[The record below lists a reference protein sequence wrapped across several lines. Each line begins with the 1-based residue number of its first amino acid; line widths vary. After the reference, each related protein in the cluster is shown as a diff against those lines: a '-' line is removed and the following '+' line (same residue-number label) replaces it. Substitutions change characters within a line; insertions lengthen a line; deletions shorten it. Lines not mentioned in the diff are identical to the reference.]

1 MMQSSLRLAQI
12 LEFVP
17 QMSRVKRIVL
27 WTVTGLV
34 AFVVGL
40 SVAISLPAVQSQLV
54 EWSAAKFAASTG
66 FDVEIE
72 GVRIGWFDRELQAVG
87 IDVFMPQASAELL
100 PLRIEQLG
108 VSGFHWSRGQL
119 KLASVS
125 IEGVHLDLETWAKF
139 SFAKT
144 SSHDSGSDKAQSW
157 SLGSLSLR
165 DIHVHAMGHVAA
177 LDWVEVNG
185 LSDRKN
191 QPFIRAEARWSEN
204 AVFPGGHLWCTRNDT
219 GVFKLDWTLGQ
230 HSRGAAWAA
239 WDGALKAWSL
249 DSAHCAASD
258 FEGVFDRVFSNRL
271 QVQAAVKA
279 LGDLKLSA
287 RSAMSSDKSG
297 GAEFHLTGSGCEFHG
312 RLAEDFSSLELN
324 HWSVNWDAAKRLGR
338 ATAPDFWSKASAFRP
353 SNMLEPTF
361 SGTLHLAGSDSLQTA
376 QGQAF
381 QILRAELLAEETK
394 NGDARAECIWNE
406 DTLTWK
412 IESCD
417 WKISA
422 QQHRVILWTG
432 KAYSIESQ
440 DNWEG
445 FGDLYTTLGEHH
457 GGMEFSL
464 GDQGH
469 WTAGLFGRADRL
481 VLPQD
486 LSGSCSVWAQ
496 ISAAPDRPIAIEA
509 VMSQGRMMHPEGRKH
524 RVDFVHL
531 QGTYTPRAALH
542 PLELEIH
549 SDVGT
554 LHYAGTGKLEKS
566 MRLGLE
572 LERPE
577 PVTALIHPSL
587 TIKPGLKLD
596 FNESAG
602 SISVEIP
609 GWGWKDWTAHGLQ
622 LEGEIGRPSK
632 TVSEGI
638 RLRISLDHVMRG
650 DEHWARGIALQC
662 SPIVNTTEN
671 IAFDL
676 GWKGQT
682 QSRIRGRYAMLSEGH
697 AVNFEQ
703 FDFSFGPAQ
712 WSLSSETP
720 AITEQQESQSWHF
733 TGMDWTSD
741 HGDISISGGL
751 GREANHQIQVNAT
764 GISVERWGHTIE
776 GFNLE
781 RLSGE
786 ITGQLTA
793 QAVLS
798 SPTMRYNVDWTGAAY
813 RGTSLGRISANG
825 FSDSSGRHRGTCSSF
840 DTQENLRLTWDLIP
854 NASAQSE
861 ALIQMWN
868 WPVRTLD
875 PMIAPDEIQFEGS
888 LTGEVRVTDPVSHP
902 ALHGSLNIDELQ
914 VSVTQSGTSFGVE
927 GEVILTGDLIAMDA
941 ATITDAQGHQGLAN
955 LTVFHE
961 NWREFTYDVGIDIEE
976 EPFLCLDLEPGVN
989 EFFYGQ
995 VVASGM
1001 VNVSGSLG
1009 RVQIEAQAR
1018 SHEGTVFSLPLDG
1031 FDDPT
1036 LPDHFH
1042 FTSPQ
1047 NEVGPVHEAPFNMDL
1062 TLSIEALSGTAVEII
1077 FDAEAGDYM
1086 VGTGTGQLSLE
1097 MSQNEEFAMRG
1108 AITLDEGAYGFSL
1121 RDLVHKDIELIP
1133 GGTLVWSGDPY
1144 EAEVALETVYRVDA
1158 VLTPLLGPGPDHG
1171 RTPVEVR
1178 MRITGAMSRPD
1189 IAFELQFPRA
1199 SAATRAEADAVLSH
1213 EGETTRQAFALL
1225 VAGQFISLDIGEFN
1239 AQNALIG
1246 NATELLSARI
1256 SSMLSQL
1263 SDEVDIGLRYTPS
1276 GENTSGREEDE
1287 LAVAMATRILNDRL
1301 KIKGSLGARGVL
1313 AASKSPSNFLG
1324 SVELEYQLT
1333 EDGRWVLDAY
1343 SAPSGADLFQEGQ
1356 RHGIGISHRVAAD
1369 RFRDLFRWRDN

>member
-1 MMQSSLRLAQI
+1 
-12 LEFVP
+12 
-17 QMSRVKRIVL
+17 MSRVKRIVL
-27 WTVTGLV
+27 WTVTGLL
-34 AFVVGL
+34 AFAVGL
-40 SVAISLPAVQSQLV
+40 SVAVSLPAVQSQLV
-54 EWSAAKFAASTG
+54 EWSAANLAASTG
-66 FDVEIE
+66 LDVEIE
-72 GVRIGWFDRELQAVG
+72 GVRIGWFDRELQAIG
-87 IDVFMPQASAELL
+87 IDVLMTKGSAELL

-108 VSGFHWSRGQL
+108 VSGFHWSQGQL
-119 KLASVS
+119 KLESVS
-125 IEGVHLDLETWAKF
+125 IEGVHLDLETWGKF
-139 SFAKT
+139 T
-144 SSHDSGSDKAQSW
+144 SVSPPSNGSGSDKAQTW
-157 SLGSLSLR
+157 SLGSLSVR
-165 DIHVHAMGHVAA
+165 DIHVRAMGHATA
-177 LDWVEVNG
+177 LDWIEVNG
-185 LSDRKN
+185 LSDRKD
-191 QPFIRAEARWSEN
+191 QPFIRAEAKWSNN
-204 AVFPGGHLWCTRNDT
+204 AVFPGGHLWCARNDT
-219 GVFKLDWTLGQ
+219 GIYKLDWTLGQ
-230 HSRGAAWAA
+230 HSGGAAWAE
-239 WDGALKAWSL
+239 WDGDLKAWGL
-249 DSAHCAASD
+249 DSAHCATSD
-258 FEGVFDRVFSNRL
+258 FEGVFDRVFSDRL
-271 QVQAAVKA
+271 QVQAAVEA
-279 LGDLKLSA
+279 LGDFTLNA
-287 RSAMSSDKSG
+287 RGEVRSNTRG
-297 GAEFHLTGSGCEFHG
+297 GAEFHLAGSGSEFHG

-324 HWSVNWDAAKRLGR
+324 RWSMNWDAAKRLGR
-338 ATAPDFWSKASAFRP
+338 AAAPEFWDKVSDFRP
-353 SNMLEPTF
+353 TNMLDPTF

-381 QILRAELLAEETK
+381 QIVRAELLAEGTK
-394 NGDARAECIWNE
+394 NGNARAEGVWAE

-417 WKISA
+417 WEIST
-422 QQHRVILWTG
+422 QQHRIISWTG

-457 GGMEFSL
+457 GGMEISL
-464 GDQGH
+464 GDEGH

-481 VLPQD
+481 VLPHD

-496 ISAAPDRPIAIEA
+496 ISAAPDRPMAIEA
-509 VMSQGRMMHPEGRKH
+509 VMSQGRMMHPKGREH

-531 QGTYTPRAALH
+531 QGTYIPHAALY
-542 PLELEIH
+542 PLELKIH

-554 LHYAGTGKLEKS
+554 LHYEGTGKLEKS

-577 PVTALIHPSL
+577 PVAALIHPSL
-587 TIKPGLKLD
+587 AIKPGMKLE
-596 FNESAG
+596 FNEKAG
-602 SISVEIP
+602 SISAAIP
-609 GWGWKDWTAHGLQ
+609 GWGWKGWTAHGLQ
-622 LEGEIGRPSK
+622 LEGEIGQPSK
-632 TVSEGI
+632 ATSGGV
-638 RLRISLDHVMRG
+638 RLRVSLDHVMRG
-650 DEHWARGIALQC
+650 DEQWARDIALQC
-662 SPIVNTTEN
+662 SPLEGTPEN
-671 IAFDL
+671 ITFDL

-682 QSRIRGRYAMLSEGH
+682 QSRIRGRHAILSEGH

-720 AITEQQESQSWHF
+720 AITEQQESQSWLF
-733 TGMDWTSD
+733 TGLDWTGD
-741 HGDISISGGL
+741 HGDISISGSL
-751 GREANHQIQVNAT
+751 GREADQQIQVNAT
-764 GISVERWGHTIE
+764 GLSVERWGQTIE
-776 GFNLE
+776 DFNLK

-798 SPTMRYNVDWTGAAY
+798 SPTMRYNVDWSEAAY
-813 RGTSLGRISANG
+813 RGTSLGRVSAIG
-825 FSDSSGRHRGTCSSF
+825 FSDSAGRHRGTCSSF
-840 DTQENLRLTWDLIP
+840 DTRENLRFTWDLMP
-854 NASAQSE
+854 NADEDKSV
-861 ALIQMWN
+861 ALLQMWN
-868 WPVRTLD
+868 WPVRTLN

-888 LTGEVRVTDPVSHP
+888 LTGTVRVTDPVSNP

-927 GEVILTGDLIAMDA
+927 GEVILAGDLIAMDA
-941 ATITDAQGHQGLAN
+941 AKITDAQGHQGVAN

-1001 VNVSGSLG
+1001 VDVSGSLG

-1042 FTSPQ
+1042 FTSAQ
-1047 NEVGPVHEAPFNMDL
+1047 NEVGPVNEAPFNIDL
-1062 TLSIEALSGTAVEII
+1062 TLDIEALSGTEVEII

-1086 VGTGTGQLSLE
+1086 VGTGTGQLSLV
-1097 MSQNEEFAMRG
+1097 MSQNEEFGMRG
-1108 AITLDEGAYGFSL
+1108 AITLDDGAYGFSL

-1144 EAEVALETVYRVDA
+1144 EAEVALETAYRVDA
-1158 VLTPLLGPGPDHG
+1158 ALTPLLGPGPDHG

-1189 IAFELQFPRA
+1189 IAFELLFPRA
-1199 SAATRAEADAVLSH
+1199 SAATRAEANAVLSH

-1313 AASKSPSNFLG
+1313 AAPQSPSNFLG

-1333 EDGRWVLDAY
+1333 EDGRWILDAY

-1356 RHGIGISHRVAAD
+1356 RHGIGISHRVAAE